1 MNNIN
6 YSFNNNYK
14 IVYKFVIIILI
25 ANYYFEHIIILIM
38 NILIYILFYVI
49 SILKWTATLG
59 YAWLF
64 NYEYRNWIFSF
75 KKSKN

>member
-14 IVYKFVIIILI
+14 IVYKFVIIKII
-25 ANYYFEHIIILIM
+25 VIYYFEHIIILIM
-38 NILIYILFYVI
+38 NILIYININVFCFYVI

-59 YAWLF
+59 YLIM
-64 NYEYRNWIFSF
+64 NYEYI
-75 KKSKN
+75 KSKN